1 MATLVLR
8 KNTVHFD
15 SNTHAP
21 VAGFEK
27 GERDDKGMLFDLNCI
42 CSSERLSQ
50 NSMTPVI
57 MLKDITQYRSLCEC
71 KQKRTKND
79 AEVSKKDRY
88 QK

>member
-27 GERDDKGMLFDLNCI
+27 GERDDKGMLFVLI
-42 CSSERLSQ
+42 AYVLLKGYRK
-50 NSMTPVI
+50 TP
-57 MLKDITQYRSLCEC
+57 
-71 KQKRTKND
+71 
-79 AEVSKKDRY
+79 
-88 QK
+88 